1 MDSKKN
7 HKEVYESTS
16 MPKAINRYHELNDLI
31 ASISTKLS
39 HVYNHNE
46 KEFLSAYRVHT
57 VELQSELREL
67 KEKVE
72 SAEASLHDDDTVAKL
87 EHEVNWFSGEAN
99 RLRNQ
104 TTSMKKDMQSMNER
118 IGRLLLILLVHYK
131 SMFLCDIC
139 IFTLQ
144 TYTQNIIYYLM
155 YNSYCNFIY

>member
-1 MDSKKN
+1 MMDSKKN

-131 SMFLCDIC
+131 SMFLCDIF
-139 IFTLQ
+139 IFT
-144 TYTQNIIYYLM
+144 
-155 YNSYCNFIY
+155 

>member
-16 MPKAINRYHELNDLI
+16 MPKAINRYHELNNLI
-31 ASISTKLS
+31 ASIATKLS

-57 VELQSELREL
+57 VELQAELREL
-67 KEKVE
+67 KERVE

-87 EHEVNWFSGEAN
+87 EHEVNWFSGEAS

-118 IGRLLLILLVHYK
+118 IGRLLLIILFVDYK
-131 SMFLCDIC
+131 YIFLCDIS
-139 IFTLQ
+139 IYTLQ
-144 TYTQNIIYYLM
+144 THTHAHTQKILYRL
-155 YNSYCNFIY
+155 